1 MRSHRY
7 GLGKIAVA
15 AMLSAF
21 LWPGTAHAYLDGGT
35 AALLFQ
41 ALAAGVFGALF
52 VVKMFWARIK
62 AFFRK
67 LTGRTPRENDTNA

>member
-1 MRSHRY
+1 MRTPCN
-7 GLGKIAVA
+7 GIGKAAISAV
-15 AMLSAF
+15 LLAF
-21 LWPGTAHAYLDGGT
+21 LWPATAHAYLDGGT

-62 AFFRK
+62 SFFRT
-67 LTGRTPRENDTNA
+67 LTGKTQNENGTDG